1 MSMAEMFLMAW
12 AGVATAFAV
21 FHRSMYYRIRLHF
34 EKTNNLLCEIAC
46 GEVKA
51 KFDGEFWTVEN
62 EDIRVKFK
70 RKGENHGV

>member
-12 AGVATAFAV
+12 ASVATALAV
-21 FHRSMYYRIRLHF
+21 FHRAMYYRIRLHF

-46 GEVKA
+46 GKVKA
-51 KFDGEFWTVEN
+51 KFDGEFWVVEN